1 MQLEI
6 DLHIILPPGCITC
19 IRWPAVSEMP
29 VQSCLSLLAASTA
42 GLGRGGSL
50 SAGSGRTT
58 TSTVNATSLVSSV
71 SGLPALAPPSSSSG
85 VGGSQAATSVA
96 VTSSALTAL
105 AATTTEAQI
114 PPLLGVAPLG
124 PVALNKET
132 RFQYQMLEAAFQH
145 MPHPSDSERLRPY
158 LPRNPCPTPVYYPQ
172 LPPPGSESIDFF
184 QVRKRQR
191 GESDDRWLRDLR
203 LH

>member
-1 MQLEI
+1 MQ
-6 DLHIILPPGCITC
+6 CVT
-19 IRWPAVSEMP
+19 
-29 VQSCLSLLAASTA
+29 CLSGLFPVTA
-42 GLGRGGSL
+42 QAKDR
-50 SAGSGRTT
+50 
-58 TSTVNATSLVSSV
+58 
-71 SGLPALAPPSSSSG
+71 
-85 VGGSQAATSVA
+85 SQKK
-96 VTSSALTAL
+96 
-105 AATTTEAQI
+105 TEAHI

-184 QVRKRQR
+184 QVRKR
-191 GESDDRWLRDLR
+191 EFE
-203 LH
+203 

>member
-1 MQLEI
+1 M
-6 DLHIILPPGCITC
+6 
-19 IRWPAVSEMP
+19 SETRL
-29 VQSCLSLLAASTA
+29 QSCLSLLSASTA

-71 SGLPALAPPSSSSG
+71 AGLPALAPPSSSSG
-85 VGGSQAATSVA
+85 VGSQAAATSVA

-184 QVRKRQR
+184 QVREKARLKRAI
-191 GESDDRWLRDLR
+191 DDGWLRDLR